1 MNRYLNVDNYFKS
14 ITKLLNPVIKH
25 AIISFESEMKHMR
38 KLALALI
45 LALLLAAIPSVS
57 FTEDTAAVR
66 LARTIYALA
75 ADESY
80 ETKLALGSVVMNRV
94 DSGWFP
100 NDLHGVLSQQQQF
113 PAGRRYD
120 DDSLRAAHAVL
131 SGKRTLNTDALY
143 YQAADAPNA
152 WAETTLC
159 RRVGNYNFYYL
170 NGND

>member
-1 MNRYLNVDNYFKS
+1 
-14 ITKLLNPVIKH
+14 
-25 AIISFESEMKHMR
+25 MR

-94 DSGWFP
+94 AHPLYPDTLSQ
-100 NDLHGVLSQQQQF
+100 VLSQAQQF
-113 PAGRRYD
+113 PCGSHLVKTLLRDEEVFPSVLFAGTRRAGGNRSREAD
-120 DDSLRAAHAVL
+120 ILPALDGPEDNGAL
-131 SGKRTLNTDALY
+131 SSTGRTRDND
-143 YQAADAPNA
+143 QFSPAD
-152 WAETTLC
+152 
-159 RRVGNYNFYYL
+159 GNL
-170 NGND
+170 PPS